1 MSKFAAYR
9 ALKIAKQIQR
19 TQDEPKH
26 AELTYLSLPVQ
37 PYNTSTDIPSEHIGK
52 ADGRLWFNNDGSLE
66 ELATVDPT

>member
-19 TQDEPKH
+19 AQSEPVR
-26 AELTYLSLPVQ
+26 AELVDLSLPVK

-52 ADGRLWFNNDGSLE
+52 ADGKLWFNNDGSLE